1 MDKIIPALQKCTLF
15 KHKNTDDIRHLL
27 TSISPKIEHY
37 KDNETIF
44 SPIQPADRIGI
55 LLSGVVDVQKIFPNG
70 KIVIIERK
78 QVSEVIGEA
87 SIFSKHTNYPDHVCA
102 CKPCDILFIQKAD
115 LLKLFVQDTGFML
128 NFLEATSNSTLLL
141 KHKIGILSLDTIQ
154 EKIAGY
160 LIHTVQ
166 HEIPPG
172 HEKMVE
178 LPFSKKA
185 WAESMNVSRTSLSR
199 ELRKLEQEG
208 ILSFEKRTIRIRD
221 IDRLVKVVSL

>member
-1 MDKIIPALQKCTLF
+1 MDKFISALQKCTLF
-15 KHKNTDDIRHLL
+15 KNKNAEDIRRLL
-27 TSISPKIEHY
+27 SGTSSKIEHY
-37 KDNETIF
+37 KENETIF
-44 SPIQPADRIGI
+44 SPIQQADRIGI
-55 LLSGVVDVQKIFPNG
+55 ILSGAVDVQKLFPNG

-78 QVSEVIGEA
+78 QASDVIGEA
-87 SIFSKHTNYPDHVCA
+87 CIFSKHNDYSDHVCA
-102 CKPCDILFIQKAD
+102 CKPSDVLLILKAD

-128 NFLEATSNSTLLL
+128 NFLESISNSTLLL

-160 LIHTVQ
+160 LIHAIQ
-166 HEIPPG
+166 HENPSDDANG
-172 HEKMVE
+172 VE

-208 ILSFEKRTIRIRD
+208 ILSFEKRRIRVRD
-221 IDRLVKVVSL
+221 INRLGKIVAL